1 MRLVADLLA
10 GLPAVEHVGEA
21 EEAPHHARFGMLSG
35 TAEEVVVVE
44 IEIDDVAV
52 AVDRDAGNVVAEIA
66 IPVDAKPARIGH
78 HLAAVACRRVRH
90 LLAIDLARPQRIGAE
105 RAALVAVPEP
115 DDQLHQE
122 IAIDPVALLDR
133 IMAELGGILGDV
145 DADVDEVAQLPVPV
159 VDQGLLGVESRRR
172 RQQRLRRGRRQH
184 GPRQR
189 ARRAGDRSGGGNEVP
204 PVDLVVIAHRSAPCI
219 ENPGHSIGRYGAV
232 GGVI

>member
-1 MRLVADLLA
+1 MALPRESNAGPRLARLQRRRERDVVERGDVRLVADLLA

-21 EEAPHHARFGMLSG
+21 EEAPHHARFGMLGG

-90 LLAIDLARPQRIGAE
+90 LLPIDLARPQRIGAE

-122 IAIDPVALLDR
+122 IKIDPVALLDR
-133 IMAELGGILGDV
+133 VMAELGGILGDV
-145 DADVDEVAQLPVPV
+145 DADVDEVPSCRFQLSIKCRIPAAPAAIAPTPASVRSPPAC
-159 VDQGLLGVESRRR
+159 SPRRR
-172 RQQRLRRGRRQH
+172 PQRWWQ
-184 GPRQR
+184 
-189 ARRAGDRSGGGNEVP
+189 
-204 PVDLVVIAHRSAPCI
+204 
-219 ENPGHSIGRYGAV
+219 
-232 GGVI
+232 